1 MTKRITRKLTST
13 ELRKIINETS
23 QKRAEVSRTIPSLS
37 SILFEKADP
46 SKLNPDMPLPLS
58 QVDAAAAKIQVAG
71 GADSVDGGSG
81 DDVIG
86 IEPKPD
92 GIATVQALK
101 PSQSSMNIAK
111 ALTFVM
117 HMIDHPAGKMDP
129 GGDLGAFIS
138 KDGYI
143 MDGHHRWIA
152 TAMVDP
158 TKQVGGNLVDFPGE
172 QLVPVLNALTKG
184 KYNKTGKPASGGFDQ
199 FKAGPIA
206 AQLAKFVEGGI
217 SAETAGD
224 VFKGWQ
230 AMDAE
235 GVQAG
240 LEAFT
245 QKEGEEAVEAA
256 VKQFVGNL
264 SGLTMSTPEW
274 APERPDMPVIDE
286 EDSADAVAAIT
297 GGEVDVNPPFAK
309 AGAEVE
315 EEVETE
321 EVETEEKTKVEG
333 TSRKDGLIMERWR
346 KLAGLL

>member
-1 MTKRITRKLTST
+1 MKKRIVRNLTAR

-23 QKRAEVSRTIPSLS
+23 RKRGMPTIS

-58 QVDAAAAKIQVAG
+58 QVDAATAKEQVAG
-71 GADSVDGGSG
+71 GADSVDGGND

-86 IEPKPD
+86 IEAKPG
-92 GIATVQALK
+92 GIAAVTALK

-138 KDGYI
+138 NDGFI

-158 TKQVGGNLVDFPGE
+158 SKKVGGNLVDFPGE

-184 KYNKTGKPASGGFDQ
+184 KYNRTGKPASGGFDQ
-199 FKAGPIA
+199 FKEGPIKT
-206 AQLAKFVEGGI
+206 QLAKFVEGGI

-235 GVQAG
+235 DVQLG

-245 QKEGEEAVEAA
+245 GKEGEEAVEAA
-256 VKQFVGNL
+256 ISKMVGNL
-264 SGLTMSTPEW
+264 SGITMSTPGW

-286 EDSADAVAAIT
+286 EDSGDAVAAIT
-297 GGEVDVNPPFAK
+297 GGEVDVNPPFAS
-309 AGAEVE
+309 GAET

-321 EVETEEKTKVEG
+321 EVETEEKTKTEG
-333 TSRKDGLIMERWR
+333 ASRKDGLIMERWR

>member
-1 MTKRITRKLTST
+1 M
-13 ELRKIINETS
+13 
-23 QKRAEVSRTIPSLS
+23 PSLS

-46 SKLNPDMPLPLS
+46 AKLNPDMPLPLS
-58 QVDAAAAKIQVAG
+58 QVDAAAAASQVASG
-71 GADSVDGGSG
+71 VDDVDGGSE

-86 IEPKPD
+86 IQAKPE

-111 ALTFVM
+111 ALTFVL

-138 KDGYI
+138 NDGFI

-158 TKQVGGNLVDFPGE
+158 SKKVGGNLVDFPGE

-184 KYNKTGKPASGGFDQ
+184 KYNRTGKPASGGFDQ
-199 FKAGPIA
+199 FAEGPIR

-224 VFKGWQ
+224 VFKSWQ
-230 AMDAE
+230 AMGAE
-235 GVQAG
+235 DVQAA
-240 LEAFT
+240 LDAFT

-256 VKQFVGNL
+256 ISKLVGNL
-264 SGLTMSTPEW
+264 SGLTLSVPGW
-274 APERPDMPVIDE
+274 APERPDMPVIE
-286 EDSADAVAAIT
+286 KEDSADAVAAMT
-297 GGEVDVNPPFAK
+297 GGQIDVNPPFAE
-309 AGAEVE
+309 AGAEEETETTETAE
-315 EEVETE
+315 EE
-321 EVETEEKTKVEG
+321 TKKE
-333 TSRKDGLIMERWR
+333 SRHRKDGLILERWR